1 MKTIKDVDISGK
13 TVFVRV
19 DFNVPLDNDQNVVDD
34 GRILAVLPTLKYAIE
49 NDAKLVIASHLG
61 RPKGKVAPEF
71 SLSPVAKR
79 LGSLLQTDV
88 KMAGD
93 CIGAEVR
100 SLVESMKP
108 GDVVLLENL
117 RFHPEEEKN
126 DTSFG
131 KELAANC
138 DIYINDAFAVCH
150 RVNASV
156 VSITQFAPV
165 SAAGLLLKKELDYI
179 YKAMANPVRPLAAV
193 IGGAKISSKL
203 TALENMLQ
211 HVDKILIGGAMANT
225 FLKYSG
231 CDVGK
236 SMTEEDLVD
245 TAGRVLKQA
254 AERKIKFYIPVDA
267 VVAERFQADA
277 RHRNVPVQE
286 IPLDWMAMDIGPA
299 STVLYSEVL
308 QDVGTII
315 WNGPMGVFEMEP
327 FSKGTYALAH
337 AIAQLPATSIVGGGE
352 TGSAVHQA
360 GVTDKITYIS
370 TGGGAFLSLLEGK
383 KLPAIAALETA
394 A

>member
-1 MKTIKDVDISGK
+1 
-13 TVFVRV
+13 
-19 DFNVPLDNDQNVVDD
+19 
-34 GRILAVLPTLKYAIE
+34 
-49 NDAKLVIASHLG
+49 
-61 RPKGKVAPEF
+61 
-71 SLSPVAKR
+71 
-79 LGSLLQTDV
+79 
-88 KMAGD
+88 MARD

-100 SLVESMKP
+100 SLVETMKP

-117 RFHPEEEKN
+117 RFHAEEEKN
-126 DTSFG
+126 DASFG

-138 DIYINDAFAVCH
+138 DVYINDAFAVSH

-203 TALENMLQ
+203 TALENMMQ

-225 FLKYSG
+225 FLKFNG

-236 SMTEEDLVD
+236 SMIEEDLVD

-254 AERKIKFYIPVDA
+254 AERKIKFYIPVD
-267 VVAERFQADA
+267 VVAAERFQADA
-277 RHRNVPVQE
+277 GHRSVPVQE
-286 IPLDWMAMDIGPA
+286 IPLDWIAMDIGPA
-299 STVLYSEVL
+299 STALYSEAL
-308 QDVGTII
+308 QDAGTII
-315 WNGPMGVFEMEP
+315 WNGPMGVFEMAP
-327 FSKGTYALAH
+327 FSKGTYALAN

-383 KLPAIAALETA
+383 KLPAIAALEA
-394 A
+394 AA